1 MLKLIRRLFTAPTAT
16 QQGRARRQARLKRA
30 MR

>member
-1 MLKLIRRLFTAPTAT
+1 MLTLIRRIFIRPTAT
-16 QQGRARRQARLKRA
+16 QQGRARRQARLKRT